1 MAAHKKPN
9 PFRRQVCFRSI
20 HSLPPI
26 PELRRRLDVF
36 LATAPSGDHIRGR
49 MARTID
55 LASTQNTAADLA
67 RVAAHIRAKEY
78 HGPRE
83 AKPAKD
89 WAESS
94 NTQVVR
100 ITESAY
106 AHLSD
111 LADAMG
117 LSRHALLL
125 CALHGLP
132 APNAEDGPSKSRHR
146 SLNLTRSWT
155 CFRPVETAAHPVDA
169 MNSQGVKGD
178 GTAHYAAFLGPEGDQ
193 NA

>member
-132 APNAEDGPSKSRHR
+132 APKRGRRPVKIAPPEPEFDPQ
-146 SLNLTRSWT
+146 LDL
-155 CFRPVETAAHPVDA
+155 FQPVETAAHPVGCD
-169 MNSQGVKGD
+169 
-178 GTAHYAAFLGPEGDQ
+178 E
-193 NA
+193 